1 MPKLTHG
8 EAQDLLAT
16 FKKGWETR
24 APDVIMEL
32 FNADIDYRHDP
43 FAEPLVGL
51 IAVRALWNDIVAT
64 QVHVEFDAE
73 RIWVSGETALA
84 SWHAA
89 YTHRQT
95 AERVR
100 ARGFMTMEVGASG
113 RVYRFRQWPLER
125 VVGRDS
131 TLSDSVLDAVGG
143 TD

>member
-1 MPKLTHG
+1 MPRLTHG

-32 FNADIDYRHDP
+32 FDADIDYRPDP
-43 FAEPLVGL
+43 FAEPLIGRN
-51 IAVRALWNDIVAT
+51 AVRALWNDLVAT
-64 QVHVEFDAE
+64 QVNVEFDAE
-73 RIWVSGETALA
+73 RIWVSGQTALS

-89 YTHRQT
+89 YTRPKT

-100 ARGFMTMEVGASG
+100 ARGFLTLEVGENG
-113 RVYRFRQWPLER
+113 RVHRFRQWPLER

-131 TLSDSVLDAVGG
+131 TLGDSRLDAVGG